1 MITITAKTQ
10 TGTNVTVTSFDVL
23 IEDGKPLIMF
33 FTKDNNGQF
42 AIYSQNML
50 TDYQE
55 HST

>member
-55 HST
+55 RST